1 MRKIRVYLD
10 NCCFNRPFDDQ
21 SQIRVFLETQ
31 AKLHI
36 QNLIGITKLELAYS
50 YMSVFENRN
59 NPNDDNGKIIED
71 FFAYAA
77 FFVDPNREEAVENRA
92 EKIKTLGIKKMR
104 NQNIIRSEAINCLLE
119 KLGPLETEIFISNL
133 LREPFDYTK
142 WQRDHLFQDM
152 PLHELN
158 RNAAQ
163 YVKEHYVPKRLP

>member
-36 QNLIGITKLELAYS
+36 QSLIGSAKLELAYS

-59 NPNDDNGKIIED
+59 NPNEDNGKIIED

-77 FFVDPNREEAVENRA
+77 FFVDPNQEAAIANRA
-92 EKIKTLGIKKMR
+92 ERIKTLGIKNKDAIHLACAIEAECDYFITTDD
-104 NQNIIRSEAINCLLE
+104 IILKRYEE
-119 KLGPLETEIFISNL
+119 KDIKVCSPIEFLTLCEVE
-133 LREPFDYTK
+133 
-142 WQRDHLFQDM
+142 
-152 PLHELN
+152 
-158 RNAAQ
+158 NA
-163 YVKEHYVPKRLP
+163 